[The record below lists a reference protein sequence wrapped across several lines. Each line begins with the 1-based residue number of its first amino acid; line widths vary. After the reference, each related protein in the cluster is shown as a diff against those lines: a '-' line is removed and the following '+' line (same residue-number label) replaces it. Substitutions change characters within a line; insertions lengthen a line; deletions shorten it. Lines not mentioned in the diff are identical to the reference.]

1 MGVVPMKDDA
11 DFRKHNQKAT
21 EAAAEE
27 LRQFVADIESVDA
40 QVADLQRER
49 KDIFTVV
56 KSKSYDV
63 KALRKVIAERKRD
76 AADLAEEREIM
87 ALYQELLL

>member
-27 LRQFVADIESVDA
+27 LRRFVADIESVDA